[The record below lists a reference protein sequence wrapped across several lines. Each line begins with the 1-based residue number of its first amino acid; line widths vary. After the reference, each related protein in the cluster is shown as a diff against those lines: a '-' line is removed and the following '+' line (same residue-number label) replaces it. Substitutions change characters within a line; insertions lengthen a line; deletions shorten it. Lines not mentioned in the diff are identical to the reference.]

1 MQSTDVVISL
11 RNVHKDYRGLRPLRV
26 EHLELCQGES
36 VALMGFDQAGAEV
49 LVNLITGTTLPD
61 SGDVD
66 VFGEATS
73 AITDPDA
80 WLAAAD
86 RFGILSDRI
95 VLLESFSVEQN
106 LALPF
111 SLELD
116 NLPVAL
122 RAQVR
127 RLADEVGVARA
138 QLSQTVVHLDA
149 ESQLRV
155 RLGKALA
162 LDPRVLLVE
171 HPNLTLSV
179 EYLPRFAA
187 DLAHIAESRRLAMVV
202 MTAEAT
208 FASLV
213 SDRVLTLTPA
223 TGALTTASGWL
234 RWLTRSIRRA
244 PRE

>member
-1 MQSTDVVISL
+1 MPSTDVVISL
-11 RNVHKDYRGLRPLRV
+11 RNVRKDYRGLRPLRV
-26 EHLELCQGES
+26 EHLELRQGES
-36 VALMGFDQAGAEV
+36 VSLMGFDQVGAEV
-49 LVNLITGTTLPD
+49 LVNLITGATLPD

-66 VFGEATS
+66 VFGAATG

-116 NLPVAL
+116 DLSPTV
-122 RAQVR
+122 RASVG
-127 RLADEVGVARA
+127 RLADEVGVMSA
-138 QLSQTVVHLDA
+138 QLSQAVATLDA

-162 LDPRVLLVE
+162 LGPRVLLAE
-171 HPNLTLSV
+171 HPNLTLSS
-179 EYLPRFAA
+179 EHLPRFAA
-187 DLAHIAESRRLAMVV
+187 DLARIGASRGLAMVV

-208 FASLV
+208 FANAV

-223 TGALTTASGWL
+223 TGALTTGSGWR
-234 RWLTRSIRRA
+234 RWLNSSVG
-244 PRE
+244 